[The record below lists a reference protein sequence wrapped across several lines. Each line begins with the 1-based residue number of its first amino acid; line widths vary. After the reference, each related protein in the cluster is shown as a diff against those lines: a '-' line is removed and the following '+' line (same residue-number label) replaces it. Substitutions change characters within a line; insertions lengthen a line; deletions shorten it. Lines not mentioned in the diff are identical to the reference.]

1 MHSVAM
7 CHQPQQRKP
16 FKHLKEIEGQYLA
29 KEETL
34 NCVSKPKKFRI
45 DE

>member
-1 MHSVAM
+1 VPPTPAKKTF
-7 CHQPQQRKP
+7 QA
-16 FKHLKEIEGQYLA
+16 LKEIEGQYLA

-34 NCVSKPKKFRI
+34 NCVSKPKKFRK